1 MNLLRITPST
11 HSSFSYQLLRLSIF
25 LLLSLPD
32 SKGKAI
38 WTAHLNITFQG
49 TENIVAVMIGNLKGM
64 ELLHLIKKGVYVT
77 IIIEVGRMHMPWE
90 AKTDKGGCEESYW

>member
-1 MNLLRITPST
+1 MSLLRITSSA
-11 HSSFSYQLLRLSIF
+11 HSSASSQLWRLGIF

-64 ELLHLIKKGVYVT
+64 ELLHLIQKGVYVK

-90 AKTDKGGCEESYW
+90 AKAAEGRCEESHW